1 MCLEADIYAQKHKC
15 KSRHIPKHVKA
26 HFCSFSSFHA
36 LVCPFQHISGFF
48 LFSAHFRHLFAL
60 LSTFQIFF
68 FPFPYYF
75 CMLFFPNICQ
85 TENLQLEGGTLLFA
99 GATDWKLVGR
109 KAGELGKS
117 ANTQWSPTRCLTI
130 SCFHTTFC
138 SQASCSE
145 RCEYCRRV

>member
-1 MCLEADIYAQKHKC
+1 MHFLNSVYRGVYKVLCLEADIYAQKHKC

-68 FPFPYYF
+68 F
-75 CMLFFPNICQ
+75 LFLITFACCFLQ
-85 TENLQLEGGTLLFA
+85 TFVKLKIFSWKGVPSCLLVPQTGSWWGGRLGSWASLPTLS
-99 GATDWKLVGR
+99 GARQG
-109 KAGELGKS
+109 A
-117 ANTQWSPTRCLTI
+117 
-130 SCFHTTFC
+130 
-138 SQASCSE
+138 
-145 RCEYCRRV
+145 